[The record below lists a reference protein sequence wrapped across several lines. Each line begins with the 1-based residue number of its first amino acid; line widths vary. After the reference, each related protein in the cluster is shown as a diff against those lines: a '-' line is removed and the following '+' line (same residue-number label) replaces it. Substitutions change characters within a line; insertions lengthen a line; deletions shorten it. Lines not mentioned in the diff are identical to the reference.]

1 MFTQAHS
8 PMINHLTVTCPI
20 QQLHSYMHIHVH
32 RHGHRL
38 KRAEMNEGWL
48 LRSLET
54 LVRCWQALPRA
65 KWHVVVMSPLLS
77 SHLTLLASSPSLPQ
91 CWNVL
96 AMLCWPLRSDSTF
109 FSFCF
114 HSTLSISLPLVV
126 DTACTGC
133 AILL

>member
-1 MFTQAHS
+1 MFTQAHP
-8 PMINHLTVTCPI
+8 PMINHLT
-20 QQLHSYMHIHVH
+20 SYLSNTAVALLHVH

-48 LRSLET
+48 LMSLET

-65 KWHVVVMSPLLS
+65 KWHVIVMSPLLS
-77 SHLTLLASSPSLPQ
+77 FTSL
-91 CWNVL
+91 CL
-96 AMLCWPLRSDSTF
+96 PLRLHFPSVGMCWLCFTGLSDSTF

-114 HSTLSISLPLVV
+114 HSILSISLPLVV

-133 AILL
+133 AMLL